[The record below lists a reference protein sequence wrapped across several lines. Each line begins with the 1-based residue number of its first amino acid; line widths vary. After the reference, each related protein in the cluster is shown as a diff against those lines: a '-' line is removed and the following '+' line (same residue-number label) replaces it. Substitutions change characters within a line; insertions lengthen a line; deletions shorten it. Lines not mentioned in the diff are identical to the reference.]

1 MSKTP
6 PRPGRHLHVFAV
18 SLIVLVAVLAV
29 FLFGVKMEDSATG
42 KGVVTSARIIETRA
56 PGNGKV
62 ILDAADD
69 DGTGS
74 TIVFPVR
81 PGEVVVNGAVFGAMI
96 LDAPRSERLLLCVA
110 GKNGKPPEESGR
122 KWLLLEIAA
131 KSGQHVNEG
140 DLIARF
146 VEVDPADPERIL
158 EPRVRLEIEE
168 KHFGEVRTGQE
179 VRLYSSMYHHRVYG
193 SARGEVGRLE
203 PAGEAGPNGN
213 RIFHAWVAVNSSP
226 FPLKLG
232 SSVRAEIV
240 VGRKP
245 TYQIILEH

>member
-1 MSKTP
+1 MSKIP
-6 PRPGRHLHVFAV
+6 PRPGRHLHVFAI

-29 FLFGVKMEDSATG
+29 FLFGVKMEDSAPG
-42 KGVVTSARIIETRA
+42 KGVVTSGRIVEIRA
-56 PGNGKV
+56 PGSGKV
-62 ILDAADD
+62 VLDAAHD

-74 TIVFPVR
+74 TIIFPIRV
-81 PGEVVVNGAVFGAMI
+81 GEVVADEAVFGAMI
-96 LDAPRSERLLLCVA
+96 LDAPPGERRLLFVA
-110 GKNGKPPEESGR
+110 GKVVKPAKNGAR
-122 KWLLLEIAA
+122 KWLLLEVAVQ
-131 KSGQHVNEG
+131 SGQRINEN

-146 VEVDPADPERIL
+146 VEIDPADPEKIL
-158 EPRVRLEIEE
+158 DPRVRLDIEE
-168 KHFGEVRTGQE
+168 KHFGEVRPGQE

-193 SARGEVGRLE
+193 SARGEVERLE

-213 RIFHAWVAVNSSP
+213 RIFHAWVAIKSSP